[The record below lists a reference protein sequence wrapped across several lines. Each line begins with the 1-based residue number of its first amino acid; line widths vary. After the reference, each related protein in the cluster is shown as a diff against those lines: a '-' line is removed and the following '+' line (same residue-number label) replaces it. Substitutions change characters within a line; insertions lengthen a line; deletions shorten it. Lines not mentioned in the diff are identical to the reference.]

1 MRRRIAAIDP
11 GISGSAAM
19 VEFDDAEMR
28 QAALVDA
35 VDLPTTGNKKKR
47 EINGAALFDLFVN
60 WQPDL
65 VVIENVYAM
74 PSIPDADGV
83 RRGMGAASAFKFGMG
98 CGAVRAVVQCAKI
111 PYTLVVPAVW
121 KKYYGLKGP
130 DKEQSRQ
137 MAIRRFPERQ
147 ELFARKLDHQRA
159 EASLLALYGA
169 KVLA

>member
-1 MRRRIAAIDP
+1 MRIIAIDP
-11 GISGSAAM
+11 GIAGACACLELGPSGGDEEPRLLD
-19 VEFDDAEMR
+19 V
-28 QAALVDA
+28 
-35 VDLPTTGNKKKR
+35 VDLPTMGDGKRR
-47 EINGAALFDLFVN
+47 EINGAALFDIFV
-60 WQPDL
+60 QYRPTAAI
-65 VVIENVYAM
+65 IENVFAM
-74 PSIPDADGV
+74 PSIPGADGV
-83 RRGMGAASAFKFGMG
+83 RRGMGSASAFKFGMG

-147 ELFARKLDHQRA
+147 DLFARKLDHQRA

-169 KVLA
+169 KVHA